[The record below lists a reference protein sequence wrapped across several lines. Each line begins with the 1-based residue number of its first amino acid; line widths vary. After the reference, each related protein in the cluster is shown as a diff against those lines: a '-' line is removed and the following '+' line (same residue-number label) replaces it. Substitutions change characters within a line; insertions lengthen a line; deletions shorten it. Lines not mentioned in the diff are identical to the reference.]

1 MKSHS
6 GKLYDPVFVFM
17 LVAVLLAIG
26 SSMALRSVV
35 SGLGPNTAHAA
46 DTLSDG
52 SAAPGV
58 SMDVH
63 SIPAPVHK
71 SSK

>member
-6 GKLYDPVFVFM
+6 GKLYDPVFLFM
-17 LVAVLLAIG
+17 LVAVLLAVG

-35 SGLGPNTAHAA
+35 AGLGPSTAHGS
-46 DTLSDG
+46 DTVSDG

-58 SMDVH
+58 AMDVH
-63 SIPAPVHK
+63 SIPAPARK
-71 SSK
+71 AK

>member
-6 GKLYDPVFVFM
+6 GKLYDPVFLFM

-35 SGLGPNTAHAA
+35 GGLGPNTARAS
-46 DTLSDG
+46 DSVSDG

-58 SMDVH
+58 SMDVTA
-63 SIPAPVHK
+63 IPAPAHK
-71 SSK
+71 ASK